1 MANAKEDER
10 VMATPKISKSQ
21 VTTDID
27 FDKAGIQT
35 GCLQVPYSHDR
46 DAYGFIPVPLM
57 VAKCGSGPTVLL
69 TGANHGDEYE
79 GSVAIM
85 HLMHQLKLE
94 EIHGRLILIPA
105 LNFPAYLNG
114 TRTSPIDKGNLNRLF
129 PGDPNGTPTQMIAHY
144 IETELMP
151 KADYIL
157 DFHAGG
163 TTMDYMPMLF
173 VNRPADVVATDK
185 TEMLIK
191 AFGAPRVMYM
201 DSLESELMIGSA
213 ARKHG
218 TFFATG
224 EFGGKGAVG
233 AEGLAIVER
242 GIRGLLHSL
251 GLVPAF
257 DPKEQPAPSKRYSF
271 RSDHYIFAP
280 APGIFE
286 PAYDLGDEMKI
297 GDLAGLI
304 HDPYHPWSQPE
315 RVYFRAGGLAV
326 MKRTLARVDAGNCL
340 GHLAQE
346 EH

>member
-1 MANAKEDER
+1 MTTHAPQA
-10 VMATPKISKSQ
+10 AKSQ
-21 VTTDID
+21 VTTAID
-27 FDKAGIQT
+27 FERDGIQT

-57 VAKCGSGPTVLL
+57 VARHGDGPTVLL

-85 HLMHQLKLE
+85 HLMHALKLDE
-94 EIHGRLILIPA
+94 LKGRLILIPA

-114 TRTSPIDKGNLNRLF
+114 TRTSPVDKGNLNRLF

-163 TTMDYMPMLF
+163 ITMDYVPMLF
-173 VNRPADVVATDK
+173 VNRPVDQAAADK

-191 AFGAPRVMYM
+191 AFAAPRVMYL

-213 ARKHG
+213 ARKNG

-233 AEGLAIVER
+233 AEGLAIIER
-242 GIRGLLHSL
+242 GIRGMLQAL
-251 GLVPAF
+251 GVLPAGAPM
-257 DPKEQPAPSKRYSF
+257 DDAAPSKRYSF
-271 RSDHYIFAP
+271 RGDHYIFTP
-280 APGIFE
+280 VPGIFE
-286 PAYDLGDEMKI
+286 PTFELGDQIKA

-304 HDPYHPWSQPE
+304 HDPYRPWAEPE
-315 RVYFRAGGLAV
+315 RIYFKADGLAV
-326 MKRTLARVDAGNCL
+326 MKRLLARVDAGNCL
-340 GHLAQE
+340 GHLAE
-346 EH
+346 EER